1 MNCDALATLG
11 LDHVEMYVGDVDRH
25 VADYVGSYGFRIAAV
40 SPPQCVSHRSIALQ
54 QGSIVLVI
62 TQALDAGHPAASFVE
77 VHGDGIADI
86 ALRTADTRA
95 AFAAAISRGATAL
108 QAPHLVDGLLTARI
122 RAFGDVVHTLVE
134 RVPGE
139 TSVAG
144 LPWLVPVDEYGTGAA
159 CGLRAI
165 DHFAVCVG
173 AGDLGA
179 ATRFYEEVLGFARTL
194 EERIVLGGQLI
205 DTCGV
210 RNAAGDVTLVLIE
223 PSSEHEPGHIDAF
236 LQRNR
241 GAGVQHLAFICDDI
255 VTAVRTLRDRGVLFL
270 HTPDT
275 YYEQLTRRLALPEA
289 RVRRLQA
296 HGVLAD
302 TDSDGQLLQIFMYST
317 HPRGTFFHE
326 LIERVGGTGFGSR
339 NIRALYESVELALGE
354 QTEAL

>member
-25 VADYVGSYGFRIAAV
+25 VADYVGRYGFRIAAV
-40 SPPQCVSHRSIALQ
+40 SPPQCDSHRSIALH
-54 QGSIVLVI
+54 QGGIVLVI
-62 TQALDAGHPAASFVE
+62 TQALDGRHPAAGFVAA
-77 VHGDGIADI
+77 HGDGIADI
-86 ALRTADTRA
+86 ALRTADARA
-95 AFAAAISRGATAL
+95 AFATAISRGATAL
-108 QAPHLVDGLLTARI
+108 QAPQRVDDLLTARI
-122 RAFGDVVHTLVE
+122 RAFGDVVHSLVE
-134 RVPGE
+134 RAPGE
-139 TSVAG
+139 SGVGRLPG
-144 LPWLVPVDEYGTGAA
+144 LIPVDESTTEAA

-165 DHFAVCVG
+165 DHFAVCVE
-173 AGDLGA
+173 AGDLEA
-179 ATRFYEEVLGFARTL
+179 ATRFYEEVFGFARTL

-210 RNAAGDVTLVLIE
+210 RNVAGDVTLVLIE
-223 PSSEHEPGHIDAF
+223 PSSAHEPGHIDAF

-270 HTPDT
+270 HTPDS
-275 YYEQLTRRLALPEA
+275 YYQQLPRRLALPEP
-289 RVRRLQA
+289 RVRKLRA

-302 TDSDGQLLQIFMYST
+302 TDPDGQLLQIFMHST